1 MSRASVWTIS
11 AIGYAPHVSQTQDT
25 NTVGQFYIVPIG
37 WFPVEERATGI
48 EKARHGGDRTRI
60 FRPSFLICTTLSNQ
74 DGLYPDALL
83 KMLHAHRTI
92 VQPTM

>member
-11 AIGYAPHVSQTQDT
+11 AISYAPHVSQTNHT

-48 EKARHGGDRTRI
+48 EKARHGGD
-60 FRPSFLICTTLSNQ
+60 
-74 DGLYPDALL
+74 
-83 KMLHAHRTI
+83 
-92 VQPTM
+92 